1 MVRPELKA
9 SAPGPSP
16 DSMENEQI
24 GQPYGDFDSTG
35 GSLSPHLADY
45 WQIISRRLWLVL
57 LIFTVTTASAI
68 WAVSRQ
74 RTQYQASLSIQ
85 VNDPLQRTRALNPTA
100 RISGMEIFVDPIE
113 SEIQVLKSGT
123 ISLAV
128 VNKLGLRLS
137 PTSVDLV
144 HSDLF
149 LDAWVDPEASA
160 ESFEVIYD
168 DSSQAVAIRRPGG
181 STLATGAVGQPL
193 ELDVLRFTP
202 RPAPEED
209 RIYGIQILQ
218 VQAAVQEIRARLTAI
233 PRDYTNLI
241 DISFITNDPV
251 MAPLILIEAAEAL
264 RAYGEVK
271 VSTAAKNEVSFI
283 EDELRGAEDQLTQS
297 LLNIQG
303 FKETEAFT
311 SLSTRERTLI
321 DEAQNI
327 ARQEESLGRQ
337 RSVLSDM
344 SREMTRVG
352 VAGVDLVEMQA
363 SLPDDVNPQLVEIIQ
378 GIQDDQNEL
387 RTLLREDRFTRDHP
401 RAQAIL
407 TRVEEREADL
417 LEALMASLRAV
428 ENRLEVLRTQRED
441 LRVRQSAFPQLEN
454 RLQSLELQ
462 READKSSFDFLLSQL
477 YQSRIVQAAAEPYV
491 DILDRPMGS
500 IPIDPRG
507 QMNILL
513 GALLGLILGAGAA
526 FFLEYLDRTV
536 RTTADVESFLGVPV
550 LGIIPRL
557 RRVVEAEERGEPLP
571 MGAPL
576 VVALDPL
583 DPAAEAYR
591 NLRMNLMF
599 MNTEDEPI
607 RTILFTSPGPNEGK
621 STTGLNF
628 AVMLAQQGQRVLL
641 LDADLRR
648 PSLHKALDILRE
660 PGLTN
665 LLVGDVE
672 LREAVRPSVLPNLD
686 FLPSGPFPP
695 NPSELL
701 NSKAMERLLE
711 ELEGKYTHIILDSPP
726 ILAVTDSS
734 VLGAHADG
742 VVVVLRSGETEQK
755 AAERSVD
762 QLRRIGV
769 RIFGAVLNEVA
780 TSTPEESYYL
790 QYYYSYRPLPTGKRS
805 KLKETVSKAR
815 SWMS

>member
-1 MVRPELKA
+1 MSL
-9 SAPGPSP
+9 
-16 DSMENEQI
+16 I
-24 GQPYGDFDSTG
+24 TYGDFESDG
-35 GSLSPHLADY
+35 GALSPHLADY

-74 RTQYQASLSIQ
+74 RTQYQATLSIQ
-85 VNDPLQRTRALNPTA
+85 VNDPLQRSRSINPTA
-100 RISGMEIFVDPIE
+100 RISGMDVFVDPIE

-123 ISLAV
+123 ISLDV
-128 VNKLGLRLS
+128 INSLGLRLV
-137 PTSVDLV
+137 PASVDLV

-149 LDAWVDPEASA
+149 RNAWVDPNSSP
-160 ESFEVIYD
+160 ESFELVYD
-168 DSSQAVAIRRPGG
+168 DANRTVFFHRPGG
-181 STLATGAVGQPL
+181 PALASGPVGEPL
-193 ELDVLRFTP
+193 DAEFIRFTP
-202 RPAPEED
+202 APAPKED
-209 RIYGIQILQ
+209 RVYG
-218 VQAAVQEIRARLTAI
+218 VQLLPVSPAVQGVRGRISAV

-241 DISFITNDPV
+241 DITFITNDPV

-264 RAYGEVK
+264 RRYGEIK
-271 VSTAAKNEVSFI
+271 VSTAAKNEVTFI
-283 EDELRGAEDQLTQS
+283 ETELQGARSQLTQS
-297 LLNIQG
+297 LVAIQH
-303 FKETEAFT
+303 FKESQAFT
-311 SLSTRERTLI
+311 SLSSRERSLI
-321 DEAQNI
+321 DEAQSI
-327 ARQEESLGRQ
+327 TRQEESLERQ
-337 RSVLSDM
+337 RSVLADM
-344 SREMTRVG
+344 SREMVMVG
-352 VAGVDLVEMQA
+352 VAEMDLVEMEA
-363 SLPDDVNPQLVEIIQ
+363 SLPLDVNPQIEEIIQ
-378 GIQDDQNEL
+378 GIQDDQDEL
-387 RTLLREDRFTRDHP
+387 RTLIREQRLTTDHP
-401 RAQAIL
+401 SAQAIRS
-407 TRVEEREADL
+407 RVQEREADL
-417 LEALMASLRAV
+417 LEALQASLRVV
-428 ENRLEVLRTQRED
+428 ETRLEVLGSQKVD
-441 LRVRQSAFPQLEN
+441 LRERQRAFPQLEN
-454 RLQSLELQ
+454 QLQTLELEQ
-462 READKSSFDFLLSQL
+462 ETDQITYQALLSQL
-477 YQSRIVQAAAEPYV
+477 TQSRILQAAAEPYV
-491 DILDRPMGS
+491 DILDRPIGS
-500 IPIDPRG
+500 TEIDPRG
-507 QMNILL
+507 RMNILL

-557 RRVVEAEERGEPLP
+557 RRVVEAEERGETLP
-571 MGAPL
+571 MSVPL

-599 MNTEDEPI
+599 MSTEDEPI
-607 RTILFTSPGPNEGK
+607 RTILFTSPGPSEGK

-665 LLVGDVE
+665 LLVGDAE
-672 LREAVRPSVLPNLD
+672 LREAIRPSVLPNLD

-711 ELEGKYTHIILDSPP
+711 ELEGKYTHVILDSPP

-755 AAERSVD
+755 AAERAVD

-769 RIFGAVLNEVA
+769 RVFGAVLNEVA

-805 KLKETVSKAR
+805 KLKETLSKAR
-815 SWMS
+815 FWMS

>member
-1 MVRPELKA
+1 
-9 SAPGPSP
+9 
-16 DSMENEQI
+16 MENEKI
-24 GQPYGDFDSTG
+24 GQPYGDFDSDG
-35 GSLSPHLADY
+35 GPLSPHLADY

-74 RTQYQASLSIQ
+74 KTQYQASLSIQ

-100 RISGMEIFVDPIE
+100 RISGMDVFVDPIE

-123 ISLAV
+123 ISLEV
-128 VNKLGLRLS
+128 VKKLGLRLA

-144 HSDLF
+144 FSDLF
-149 LDAWVDPEASA
+149 QDAWVALEAPA
-160 ESFEVIYD
+160 ESFEMVYD
-168 DSSQAVAIRRPGG
+168 DLSRTVALRRPGSPALVTG
-181 STLATGAVGQPL
+181 SVGEPL
-193 ELDVLRFTP
+193 ELEFLRFTP
-202 RPAPEED
+202 RPAPGED
-209 RIYGIQILQ
+209 RVYGIQILP
-218 VQAAVQEIRARLTAI
+218 VQSAVEGIRARISAT

-251 MAPLILIEAAEAL
+251 MAPLILIETAEAL

-271 VSTAAKNEVSFI
+271 VRSQAKNEVTFI
-283 EDELRGAEDQLTQS
+283 ENELQGARNQLTQS
-297 LLNIQG
+297 LQAIQA
-303 FKETEAFT
+303 FKESQAFT

-321 DEAQNI
+321 DEAQSI
-327 ARQEESLGRQ
+327 TQQEESLETQ

-344 SREMTRVG
+344 AREMTILG
-352 VAGVDLVEMQA
+352 VSDVDLVEMEA
-363 SLPDDVNPQLVEIIQ
+363 SLPEDVNPQLVEIIQ

-387 RTLLREDRFTRDHP
+387 RTLLREDRFTADHP
-401 RAQAIL
+401 RAQAIV

-417 LEALMASLRAV
+417 LDALRASLRAV
-428 ENRLEVLRTQRED
+428 ENRLEVLRTQREN
-441 LRVRQSAFPQLEN
+441 LRERQRAFPQLEN
-454 RLQSLELQ
+454 QLQTLELQ
-462 READKSSFDFLLSQL
+462 QETDQTSFEFLLAQL
-477 YQSRIVQAAAEPYV
+477 YQARILEAAAEPYV
-491 DILDRPMGS
+491 DILDRPIGS
-500 IPIDPRG
+500 TPIDPRG
-507 QMNILL
+507 RMNILL

-536 RTTADVESFLGVPV
+536 RTTADVESFLGIPV

-571 MGAPL
+571 VTAPL

-599 MNTEDEPI
+599 MSTEDEPI
-607 RTILFTSPGPNEGK
+607 RTVLFTSPGPNEGK

-665 LLVGDVE
+665 LLVGDAE
-672 LREAVRPSVLPNLD
+672 LREAIRPSVLPNLD

-769 RIFGAVLNEVA
+769 RVFGAVLNEVA

-805 KLKETVSKAR
+805 KLKETVSRAR
-815 SWMS
+815 FWMS